1 MSRDRSLRVV
11 ALAGVLL
18 VVACAASE
26 RDDRM
31 ISSLPAASRPPA
43 VRLLFLGDTSFGE
56 NYQERIAA
64 AGGENVLESR
74 GYDSMV
80 ANFAAILDGAALV
93 IANLETPVT
102 DLRSSPLAGRKR
114 YVHYAD
120 VEKTPRYLS
129 KYGISLVSLGNN
141 HTMDMGAAGL
151 AQSVAS
157 LARHG
162 IATCGAGEDGTHAR
176 RPYRHEIDLGPTMLK
191 LAVLCAFEFSD
202 TYDRDFGFYASER
215 APGVNPLVA
224 HEVAAQLRA
233 LRREDPGVFVVAFPH
248 WGRDYNAATANQRR
262 LGRALVDAG
271 ADLVIGHGAHLLQGL
286 ERYRGRWI
294 VYGIGNFVFGSPG
307 RYALFGA
314 RPYSAIAELT
324 FEVAKEH
331 KITKALR
338 LYPIVTDN
346 AVTDYRGRLVT
357 GEEYEEVATLL
368 AAQSDARL
376 GFDSVVQRGRN
387 RHGRYFE
394 VDLDH

>member
-1 MSRDRSLRVV
+1 MV

-31 ISSLPAASRPPA
+31 ISSLPAASPPPA

-56 NYQERIAA
+56 NYQERLAA

-120 VEKTPRYLS
+120 VEKTPRHLA

-141 HTMDMGAAGL
+141 HTMDMGATGL

-157 LARHG
+157 LARDG
-162 IATCGAGEDGTHAR
+162 IATCGAGEDGTRAR
-176 RPYRHEIDLGPTMLK
+176 RPYRHEIDLGPTMLR

-368 AAQSDARL
+368 AAQSDARP

>member
-1 MSRDRSLRVV
+1 MDRDCSRRVV

-18 VVACAASE
+18 VVACAAPE
-26 RDDRM
+26 RDDRI
-31 ISSLPAASRPPA
+31 ISSLAAASSPPA

-56 NYQERIAA
+56 NYQERRAA

-74 GYDSMV
+74 GYDSMM

-93 IANLETPVT
+93 VANLETPVT

-120 VEKTPRYLS
+120 VEKAPRHLA
-129 KYGISLVSLGNN
+129 KYGISLVSLSNN

-162 IATCGAGEDGTHAR
+162 IASCGAGEDVTHAR
-176 RPYRHEIDLGPTMLK
+176 RPYRHTLELGPTMLR
-191 LAVLCAFEFSD
+191 LVVLCSFEFSD

-215 APGVNPLVA
+215 APGVNPLVP
-224 HEVAAQLRA
+224 HEVAAQLQA
-233 LRREDPGVFVVAFPH
+233 LRREDPSVFVVAFPH
-248 WGRDYNAATANQRR
+248 WGRDYNTVTANQRR

-286 ERYRGRWI
+286 ELYRGRWI
-294 VYGIGNFVFGSPG
+294 VYGIGNFVFGSHG
-307 RYALFGA
+307 RYALFEV
-314 RPYSAIAELT
+314 RPYSAIAEVT
-324 FEVAKEH
+324 FEVAEEGR
-331 KITKALR
+331 ITKALR

-346 AVTDYRGRLVT
+346 AVSNYRGRLVT
-357 GEEYEEVATLL
+357 GEEYEEVVTLL
-368 AAQSDARL
+368 AAQSDVRP

-394 VDLDH
+394 VDLD